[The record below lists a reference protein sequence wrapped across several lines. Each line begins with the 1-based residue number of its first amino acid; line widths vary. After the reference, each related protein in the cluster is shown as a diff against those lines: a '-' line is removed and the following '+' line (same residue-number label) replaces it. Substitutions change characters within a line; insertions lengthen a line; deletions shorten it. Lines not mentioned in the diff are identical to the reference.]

1 MRWVR
6 GSMPYFMT
14 FFLEEEL
21 GRDAVRDLE
30 WRVLNY
36 KHIQHCLQRSFY
48 QTIKWA
54 FFQYLGVS
62 APPNLIVLTGS
73 FHQTLTPVASRLF
86 QEQSRKVERP
96 ADLWHVI
103 SQHQCYTLDL
113 SVIVRILLEN
123 AIYLTELWNYQSEK
137 HNSAICYYK

>member
-1 MRWVR
+1 MAL
-6 GSMPYFMT
+6 
-14 FFLEEEL
+14 FLEEEL
-21 GRDAVRDLE
+21 GRDAVRDSEL
-30 WRVLNY
+30 RVLNY

-86 QEQSRKVERP
+86 QEHSRKVERP
-96 ADLWHVI
+96 ADL
-103 SQHQCYTLDL
+103 
-113 SVIVRILLEN
+113 
-123 AIYLTELWNYQSEK
+123 
-137 HNSAICYYK
+137 